1 MSPQRALEIAASFDL
16 RALPDDFY
24 ANPYPVYDALRQQEP
39 VRRMPD
45 GSWFLT
51 RHADLGAVYRD
62 AYTFSSDKKVE
73 FGPKYNHAPFGS
85 DNNAPSGKG
94 NLASLHGGAPNAPLF
109 EHHTS
114 SLVFNDPPLH
124 SRVRKLIM
132 GALSRRA
139 IDDLEPGL
147 ITLVDGLLD
156 RIALNGGG
164 DLIEDFAS
172 AIPVEIIGNLLG
184 VPHADRGPLRGWSL
198 AILGAL
204 EPKLT
209 PEQEA
214 LGNRSVTEFTAYLK
228 RLVAERRKHPGDP
241 QHDVLTRLI
250 QGDARQ
256 STSTSIST
264 SAAGKAAT
272 ATGGA
277 GQAHQPTS
285 GEHLSEVELLQNCI
299 FILNAGH
306 ETTTN
311 LIGNA
316 LVALHEWPDEKSRL
330 LLNIEQTIHIGQGKS
345 SDLALAIDEFLRF
358 ESSNQLSNR
367 RALKACTIGGVD
379 MEEGALLTLCIGA
392 ANRDPAQ
399 FANPNVLDLGR
410 GDERLGQPANR
421 HLAFGFGIHQC
432 AGLSLARLEGRIAIG
447 RFLQRFPNYRLTAAP
462 LRGGRARFRGFLQ
475 APFAVSP

>member
-1 MSPQRALEIAASFDL
+1 MPATPPAAPFMATPPMSAQRAREIAANFDL

-24 ANPYPVYDALRQQEP
+24 ANPYPVYDALRKHEP

-51 RHADLGAVYRD
+51 RYADLVAVYRD
-62 AYTFSSDKKVE
+62 AEVFSSDKRVE
-73 FGPKYNHAPFGS
+73 FGPKYNHTPFGS
-85 DNNAPSGKG
+85 DSACS
-94 NLASLHGGAPNAPLF
+94 PLF

-147 ITLVDGLLD
+147 IFLVDSLLD
-156 RIALNGGG
+156 RIALCGGG

-209 PEQEA
+209 AGQEA

-228 RLVAERRKHPGDP
+228 DLVAERRKHPGDP

-250 QGDARQ
+250 QGNG
-256 STSTSIST
+256 TPTL
-264 SAAGKAAT
+264 
-272 ATGGA
+272 
-277 GQAHQPTS
+277 TS
-285 GEHLSEVELLQNCI
+285 GDQLSETELLQNCI

-316 LVALHEWPDEKSRL
+316 LVALHEWPGEKSRL
-330 LLNIEQTIHIGQGKS
+330 LSNIELTINDGRG
-345 SDLALAIDEFLRF
+345 LEANLTLAIDEFLRF

-367 RALKACTIGGVD
+367 RALKSCNIGGTE
-379 MEEGALLTLCIGA
+379 MEEGALITLCIGA

-399 FANPNVLDLGR
+399 FGNPSVLDLAR
-410 GDERLGQPANR
+410 GDVRLGQPPNR

-447 RFLQRFPNYRLTAAP
+447 RFLQRFPNYRLTGAP
-462 LRGGRARFRGFLQ
+462 LRGGRARFRGFLRV
-475 APFAVSP
+475 PFAVSP